1 LKHTGKTKNKLMAKH
16 VFTSRGVWDNGLLIV
31 RVFTTIMLYQ
41 HGKELFDSKQ
51 MADLVSF
58 LSEKKIPSI
67 LTYAAKV
74 IELAGSLLIAV
85 GLFTRFITPPLMITM
100 AGVIY
105 TMNDGDIFNG
115 ELPFLYIL
123 IFLTLFFVGSGKLSL
138 DYFLFDRK
146 RTKKS

>member
-1 LKHTGKTKNKLMAKH
+1 MAKLI
-16 VFTSRGVWDNGLLIV
+16 FTSKGVWDNGLLVV
-31 RVFTTIMLYQ
+31 RVFTAIMLYQ

-51 MADLVSF
+51 MADLVNF
-58 LSEKKIPSI
+58 LAEKKIPSF

-74 IELAGSLLIAV
+74 IELAGSLFIAV
-85 GLFTRFITPPLMITM
+85 GLFTRFITPPLIVTM

-123 IFLTLFFVGSGKLSL
+123 IFLVLFFVGSGKLSL
-138 DYFLFDRK
+138 DYILFDKK
-146 RTKKS
+146 RITKS